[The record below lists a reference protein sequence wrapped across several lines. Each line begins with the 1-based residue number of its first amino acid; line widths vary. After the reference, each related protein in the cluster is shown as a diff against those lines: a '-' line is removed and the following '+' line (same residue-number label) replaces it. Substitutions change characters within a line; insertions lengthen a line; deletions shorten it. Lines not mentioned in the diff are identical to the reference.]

1 MTDRKTAG
9 GHDHSHGHHHDH
21 NHGHDHGHSRFGLP
35 DDFVEMRGQSKRRL
49 TIALVLIGG
58 YMFVDV
64 AGGIVS
70 GSLGLIAHAGHLLS
84 DTGSMVLALIAMH
97 FAGRSAT
104 ATRTY
109 GYHRLETLA
118 ALVSVI
124 SLSLIA
130 GGILVE
136 SVQRLGN
143 VSEVNGAVMLSV
155 GSVGLVVNILAAWIL
170 HGSAAH
176 NLNVEGVFR
185 HIMADLFGSFGIVI
199 SGLLVVFLGWDIADP
214 IVSMCIGLLI
224 LASTWRLLVKVLH
237 VLLEGTPKHIDVHK
251 LCHRI
256 EDLEGVTLVHD
267 IHVWTLTPGYDAMTA
282 HVLTDPDYPG
292 ELEEVL
298 MKARSIASE
307 DFGIHHI
314 TIQVETTLD
323 GCTENHH
330 VQHLHAAVQ

>member
-1 MTDRKTAG
+1 
-9 GHDHSHGHHHDH
+9 
-21 NHGHDHGHSRFGLP
+21 
-35 DDFVEMRGQSKRRL
+35 
-49 TIALVLIGG
+49 
-58 YMFVDV
+58 MFVDI

-84 DTGSMVLALIAMH
+84 DTGAMALALIAMH

-130 GGILVE
+130 GGILLE
-136 SVQRLGN
+136 SVRRLGD
-143 VSEVNGAVMLSV
+143 VSEVDGAVMLSV
-155 GSVGLVVNILAAWIL
+155 GSV
-170 HGSAAH
+170 
-176 NLNVEGVFR
+176 
-185 HIMADLFGSFGIVI
+185 GIVI

-251 LCHRI
+251 LCHQI

-282 HVLTDPDYPG
+282 HVLIDPDHSG
-292 ELEEVL
+292 DLEDVL
-298 MKARSIASE
+298 KKARSIASE

-314 TIQVETTLD
+314 TIQVETTLE

-330 VQHLHAAVQ
+330 VEHLHAVVE

>member
-9 GHDHSHGHHHDH
+9 SHGHNHGHHHDH
-21 NHGHDHGHSRFGLP
+21 SHGHDHGHSRFGLP

-84 DTGSMVLALIAMH
+84 DTGAMVLALIAMH

-136 SVQRLGN
+136 SVQRLGD
-143 VSEVNGAVMLSV
+143 VSEVDGAVMLSV
-155 GSVGLVVNILAAWIL
+155 GSAGLVVNILAAWIL

-185 HIMADLFGSFGIVI
+185 HILADLLGSVGIVI
-199 SGLLVVFLGWDIADP
+199 SGILVMFLGWNIATP
-214 IVSMCIGLLI
+214 SSAC
-224 LASTWRLLVKVLH
+224 ASGCSSSRA
-237 VLLEGTPKHIDVHK
+237 
-251 LCHRI
+251 
-256 EDLEGVTLVHD
+256 
-267 IHVWTLTPGYDAMTA
+267 PG
-282 HVLTDPDYPG
+282 
-292 ELEEVL
+292 
-298 MKARSIASE
+298 
-307 DFGIHHI
+307 
-314 TIQVETTLD
+314 
-323 GCTENHH
+323 GCS
-330 VQHLHAAVQ
+330 

>member
-9 GHDHSHGHHHDH
+9 GNH
-21 NHGHDHGHSRFGLP
+21 HGHDHGHSRFGLP
-35 DDFVEMRGQSKRRL
+35 QDFVEMRRRSKRRL

-64 AGGIVS
+64 AAGIVS

-84 DTGSMVLALIAMH
+84 DTGAMVLALIAMH

-136 SVQRLGN
+136 SVRRLGD
-143 VSEVNGAVMLSV
+143 VSEVNGALMLSV
-155 GSVGLVVNILAAWIL
+155 GSAGLVVNILAAWIL
-170 HGSAAH
+170 HGSASH

-185 HIMADLFGSFGIVI
+185 HIMADLLGSVGIVI
-199 SGLLVVFLGWDIADP
+199 SGAMVVFLGWDIADP
-214 IVSMCIGLLI
+214 IVSVCIGLLI

-237 VLLEGTPKHIDVHK
+237 VLLEGTPKHIDVHE
-251 LCHRI
+251 LCRQV
-256 EDLEGVTLVHD
+256 EELEGVTLVHD

-282 HVLTDPDYPG
+282 HVLIDPECAGD
-292 ELEEVL
+292 LEDVL
-298 MKARSIASE
+298 VKARSIARE
-307 DFGIHHI
+307 NFGIHHI

>member
-1 MTDRKTAG
+1 MTPQEPGG
-9 GHDHSHGHHHDH
+9 GHDHSHDHDH
-21 NHGHDHGHSRFGLP
+21 DHTHDHSRFGLP
-35 DDFVEMRGQSKRRL
+35 DHFVEMRGKSKRSL

-84 DTGSMVLALIAMH
+84 DTGAMALALIAMH

-136 SVQRLGN
+136 AVGRLGE
-143 VSEVNGAVMLSV
+143 VSEVDGAVMLSV
-155 GSVGLVVNILAAWIL
+155 GSAGLVVNIVAAKIL

-185 HIMADLFGSFGIVI
+185 HIMADLLGSVGIVI
-199 SGLLVVFLGWDIADP
+199 SGLLVVFLGWHIADP
-214 IVSMCIGLLI
+214 IVSICIGVLI

-237 VLLEGTPKHIDVHK
+237 VLLEGTPKHIDVHA

-256 EDLEGVTLVHD
+256 EALEGVTLIHD

-282 HVLTDPDYPG
+282 HVLVDPDHKG
-292 ELEEVL
+292 DLEDL
-298 MKARSIASE
+298 LGQARAIASD

-314 TIQVETTLD
+314 TIQVETSLG
-323 GCTENHH
+323 GCTEDHH
-330 VQHLHAAVQ
+330 VDHLLAEAG

>member
-9 GHDHSHGHHHDH
+9 GHH
-21 NHGHDHGHSRFGLP
+21 HDHGHSRFGLP

-70 GSLGLIAHAGHLLS
+70 GSLGLIAHAGTPAL
-84 DTGSMVLALIAMH
+84 TTRGAMVLALIAMH

-136 SVQRLGN
+136 SVQRLGD

-185 HIMADLFGSFGIVI
+185 HIMADLLGSIGIVI
-199 SGLLVVFLGWDIADP
+199 SGLLVLFLGWNIADP
-214 IVSMCIGLLI
+214 IVSMCIGVLI
-224 LASTWRLLVKVLH
+224 LASTWRLPR
-237 VLLEGTPKHIDVHK
+237 EGPARPPRGDSEA
-251 LCHRI
+251 HRCPQALPQ
-256 EDLEGVTLVHD
+256 DRGFGGGHPGPRHSRVDADPRVRRHD
-267 IHVWTLTPGYDAMTA
+267 GPM
-282 HVLTDPDYPG
+282 
-292 ELEEVL
+292 
-298 MKARSIASE
+298 
-307 DFGIHHI
+307 
-314 TIQVETTLD
+314 
-323 GCTENHH
+323 C
-330 VQHLHAAVQ
+330 

>member
-1 MTDRKTAG
+1 MSRFPILSGQTACMLALAATPSPGGFFCLLTDRLRPYLLGGGRRLGDGRSTRSKTGEQKMTDRKTAG
-9 GHDHSHGHHHDH
+9 SHGHNHGHGHDH

-84 DTGSMVLALIAMH
+84 DTGAMVLALIAMH

-136 SVQRLGN
+136 SVQRLGD
-143 VSEVNGAVMLSV
+143 VSEVDGAVMLSV
-155 GSVGLVVNILAAWIL
+155 GSAGLVVNILAAWIL

-185 HIMADLFGSFGIVI
+185 HILADLLGSVGIVI
-199 SGLLVVFLGWDIADP
+199 SGILVMFHSGGTSPTPSSA
-214 IVSMCIGLLI
+214 C
-224 LASTWRLLVKVLH
+224 ASGCSSSRA
-237 VLLEGTPKHIDVHK
+237 
-251 LCHRI
+251 
-256 EDLEGVTLVHD
+256 
-267 IHVWTLTPGYDAMTA
+267 PG
-282 HVLTDPDYPG
+282 
-292 ELEEVL
+292 
-298 MKARSIASE
+298 
-307 DFGIHHI
+307 
-314 TIQVETTLD
+314 
-323 GCTENHH
+323 GCS
-330 VQHLHAAVQ
+330 